1 MEAPQNIQQLPKT
14 EIAAPATPRNLL
26 LGSLIFLFVAAGFYL
41 FCAGYQ
47 KVAASQVQSLDN
59 EIQDT
64 VASLSKD
71 EVQKVLTLDAEIKKL
86 KVLLPGHVYMSHV
99 FDFLE
104 KNTSP
109 KITFTSMNLDTTT
122 NILQLAGTAPTLTDV
137 SLQAAA
143 LKQDEQDVRDVV
155 IHDIGVGRDGKSYTF
170 KLDVYILKSLL
181 ISQ

>member
-1 MEAPQNIQQLPKT
+1 MEAPQNSQQFPKT

-26 LGSLIFLFVAAGFYL
+26 LGSMIFLLVTGAFYL
-41 FCAGYQ
+41 FCAGYK
-47 KVAASQVQSLDN
+47 KVAQSQVQSLDN

-86 KVLLPGHVYMSHV
+86 RILLPGHLYMSRV

-109 KITFTSMNLDTTT
+109 KVTFGSLNMDATT
-122 NILQLAGTAPTLTDV
+122 NVLQLSGTAPTLTDV

-143 LKQDEQDVRDVV
+143 LKSVQNVRDVV
-155 IHDIGVGRDGKSYTF
+155 IRDIGIGRDAKSFSF
-170 KLDVYILKSLL
+170 KLDVYTMKSLIL
-181 ISQ
+181 SQ

>member
-71 EVQKVLTLDAEIKKL
+71 EVQKVLTLD
-86 KVLLPGHVYMSHV
+86 
-99 FDFLE
+99 
-104 KNTSP
+104 
-109 KITFTSMNLDTTT
+109 
-122 NILQLAGTAPTLTDV
+122 
-137 SLQAAA
+137 
-143 LKQDEQDVRDVV
+143 
-155 IHDIGVGRDGKSYTF
+155 GKSINF
-170 KLDVYILKSLL
+170 
-181 ISQ
+181 